1 MPATIDAVASG
12 EPGTL
17 ARNMNLMRT
26 NPYAVELARLTARE
40 LDVLA
45 LIAQGRSNTA
55 IARAFFIT
63 TRGVERHV
71 NNIFRK
77 LDLTSS
83 EDISRR
89 VMAALIFLDA
99 APSSPA

>member
-1 MPATIDAVASG
+1 
-12 EPGTL
+12 
-17 ARNMNLMRT
+17 MRT
-26 NPYAVELARLTARE
+26 HPPAVELARLTTRE

-55 IARAFFIT
+55 IARAVFIT
-63 TRGVERHV
+63 KRGVERHV

-77 LDLTSS
+77 LELNNS

-99 APSSPA
+99 SQQPRARRGRHTA

>member
-1 MPATIDAVASG
+1 
-12 EPGTL
+12 
-17 ARNMNLMRT
+17 MNLV
-26 NPYAVELARLTARE
+26 PPDAHAVELARLTGRE

-55 IARAFFIT
+55 IARAFIT
-63 TRGVERHV
+63 KRGVERHV

-77 LDLTSS
+77 LDLTNS

-89 VMAALIFLDA
+89 VMAALIYLNA
-99 APSSPA
+99 SARSRA